1 MKRTVASVCAG
12 TILLFGNSMSANAA
26 ELYNDFYNHFN
37 SASTLEKDGQN
48 PPDDIASWAYAANSA
63 DAFGGVIGF
72 DQPARIDTFSVI
84 MSNWHGW
91 DPSGNTDGTATSGY
105 QTDLTLELYEVDR
118 SGTNPAPGTQLAGDT
133 ETHDIAAR
141 QLPTAANASFVGN
154 GTDFVV
160 DWDLDN
166 LLVGDELL
174 FMVRIDELL
183 PGNTVVNSGVNSLN
197 IAAALT
203 GTQPDVTAGIDTDNG
218 VYWRSDATGRNIGRF
233 EAGQVLARASGTPIP
248 NPATLLL
255 VLTGLLGLGVAKYRT
270 RRG

>member
-26 ELYNDFYNHFN
+26 ELYNDFYDHFN
-37 SASTLEKDGQN
+37 SASNLVKDGQN
-48 PPDDIASWAYAANSA
+48 RPDDIGSWAYAANSA

-72 DQPARIDTFSVI
+72 DRPAQIDTFSVI
-84 MSNWHGW
+84 MSNWNGY
-91 DPSGNTDGTATSGY
+91 DPAGSVGTATSGY
-105 QTDLTLELYEVDR
+105 KTDLTLELYEVDR
-118 SGTNPAPGTQLAGDT
+118 TGTNPAPGTQLAGDT

-160 DWDLDN
+160 DWDLGN

-197 IAAALT
+197 IAAAAT
-203 GTQPDVTAGIDTDNG
+203 GTPPDVTAGIDTDNG
-218 VYWRSDATGRNIGRF
+218 VYWRSDATGGDIARF

-248 NPATLLL
+248 NPA
-255 VLTGLLGLGVAKYRT
+255 
-270 RRG
+270 